1 MATITKETGTGS
13 TSSTS
18 YVSEADFTAYNTERA
33 VTLGGTNGTASE
45 ILIKAVDYLESK
57 SFIGTKNTQEQ
68 ALQWPRYGAV
78 IDSYYI
84 DSDTIPLLLQEA
96 QMEIAISI
104 DAGTNPM
111 ANLARETIREK
122 VDVIE
127 VEYSTSAFAQ
137 TYLMAAE
144 TKLKK
149 LVKPI
154 GMAYRI

>member
-13 TSSTS
+13 SSSTS
-18 YVSEADFTAYNTERA
+18 YVSEADFTTYNAERD
-33 VTLGGTNGTASE
+33 VTLSGANGTASE
-45 ILIKAVDYLESK
+45 VLIKAMDYLESK

-78 IDSYYI
+78 VDGYYI
-84 DSDTIPLLLQEA
+84 DSNSIPLLLQEA

-127 VEYSTSAFAQ
+127 VEYSASAFAQ

-149 LVKPI
+149 LVKS
-154 GMAYRI
+154 ALSVYRA

>member
-13 TSSTS
+13 SSSTS
-18 YVSEADFTAYNTERA
+18 YVSEADFTDYNAERA
-33 VTLGGTNGTASE
+33 VTLGGTNGTPSE
-45 ILIKAVDYLESK
+45 VLIKAMDYLESK

-78 IDSYYI
+78 VDGYYI
-84 DSDTIPLLLQEA
+84 DNDSIPLLLQEA

-127 VEYSTSAFAQ
+127 VEYSASAFAQ
-137 TYLMAAE
+137 TYLTAAE

-149 LVKPI
+149 LVKPT
-154 GMAYRI
+154 GMAYRV

>member
-18 YVSEADFTAYNTERA
+18 YVSEADFTAYNAERA
-33 VTLGGTNGTASE
+33 VTLGGTNGTPSE
-45 ILIKAVDYLESK
+45 ALIKAMDYLESK

-68 ALQWPRYGAV
+68 ALQWPRYGSV

-111 ANLARETIREK
+111 ANLSRETIR
-122 VDVIE
+122 
-127 VEYSTSAFAQ
+127 
-137 TYLMAAE
+137 
-144 TKLKK
+144 
-149 LVKPI
+149 
-154 GMAYRI
+154 